1 MTRSDD
7 ASSDTSHVATRFLR
21 SSGAAALS
29 QGVRVLTVFG
39 AQLILRRYIP
49 AEDWGLFDWALVV
62 FLVLGAVRDL
72 GLAYHVL
79 RVDSR
84 PFGNLLA
91 LEFVWGGLL
100 MVGAVFVAPCATGL
114 FQGEHEA
121 TVGVLRLLAL
131 FLFFEGL
138 SMVPKMYLEGE
149 LQVGRAVAPEIVR
162 NLCYVG
168 LSCGMALLGYGVW
181 SLVIAHTVATA
192 IYTALLWLRV
202 WGDIPLTY
210 LRGRTVALALES
222 SPLAAIWFLILLTRH
237 IDPIVLGARFDFVDV
252 GNYTFA
258 YFWATIVSTQIL
270 LPAIGRVMFAALVKL
285 SSNAEQMFRA
295 FSLSTLFVL
304 AVEVP
309 TAFFLFLNAEIVV
322 RLVGGAQW
330 VDAPTY
336 LRVLCF
342 APLVDP
348 LTRLGGE
355 VLKTLHHDRT
365 WIVASVMTVLSFGV
379 GGYWLTGVMGP
390 VGMAWINLAPVG
402 GLLMTWAMWKV
413 SPAGFRQMIGEMAFV
428 YLAPLPF
435 FAAVWYFA
443 GHCPWWC
450 FGLSIVAAALGL
462 GVVVLRF
469 GREFVAF
476 FKAREALSDE
486 VPGLEPATSP
496 PGPSA
501 DLPPG

>member
-1 MTRSDD
+1 MPDETDRRHT
-7 ASSDTSHVATRFLR
+7 AGRFLR

-62 FLVLGAVRDL
+62 FMVLGALRDL

-79 RVDSR
+79 RVEPR

-91 LEFVWGGLL
+91 LECLWGGLL
-100 MVGAVFVAPCATGL
+100 MIGAFFVAPCATGL
-114 FQGEHEA
+114 FSGEHEA
-121 TVGVLRLLAL
+121 TVGVLRLLAI

-138 SMVPKMYLEGE
+138 AMVPKMYLEGE
-149 LQVGRAVAPEIVR
+149 LQVGRAVAPEILR

-168 LSCGMALLGYGVW
+168 ISCALAVFGYGVW
-181 SLVIAHTVATA
+181 SLVIAHTFATGVYA
-192 IYTALLWLRV
+192 AHLWLRV
-202 WGDIPLTY
+202 WGDIPLMF
-210 LRGRTVALALES
+210 LRGKTMALVRES

-237 IDPIVLGARFDFVDV
+237 IDPIVLGARFSFADV

-285 SSNAEQMFRA
+285 RSNAEEMFRA

-309 TAFFLFLNAEIVV
+309 TACFLWLNADLVV

-336 LRVLCF
+336 LRILCF

-355 VLKTLHHDRT
+355 VLKTLHWDRL
-365 WIVASVMTVLSFGV
+365 WIVASVMTVLSFGL

-390 VGMAWINLAPVG
+390 TGMAWINLAPLG
-402 GLLMTWAMWKV
+402 GLLMTWALWKV
-413 SPAGFRQMIGEMAFV
+413 SPAGFRQMLGEMVWV
-428 YLAPLPF
+428 YLVPLPL

-443 GHCPWWC
+443 GHCTWWC
-450 FGLSIVAAALGL
+450 FGLSILAAVSSFGIVA
-462 GVVVLRF
+462 LRF

-476 FKAREALSDE
+476 FKA
-486 VPGLEPATSP
+486 PASVDSGTS
-496 PGPSA
+496 
-501 DLPPG
+501 

>member
-1 MTRSDD
+1 MSETADPVSIEDRRQTT
-7 ASSDTSHVATRFLR
+7 AARFLR

-79 RVDSR
+79 RVESR

-91 LEFVWGGLL
+91 LECIWGGLV
-100 MVGAVFVAPCATGL
+100 MAGAIFAAPHATGL
-114 FQGEHEA
+114 FQGEHDA

-149 LQVGRAVAPEIVR
+149 LQVGRAVAPEILR

-168 LSCGMALLGYGVW
+168 ISCGLAIAGFGVW
-181 SLVIAHTVATA
+181 SLVIAHTFATA
-192 IYTALLWLRV
+192 VYCAHLWLRV
-202 WGDIPLTY
+202 WRDIPLTY
-210 LRGRTVALALES
+210 LEGRTLSLLRES

-237 IDPIVLGARFDFVDV
+237 IDPIVLGARFPFADV

-285 SSNAEQMFRA
+285 RADSEEMFRA

-304 AVEVP
+304 AIEVP
-309 TAFFLFLNAEIVV
+309 TALFLFLNAELVV
-322 RLVGGAQW
+322 WLVGGGQW
-330 VDAPTY
+330 VDAPAY
-336 LRVLCF
+336 LRILCF

-355 VLKTLHHDRT
+355 VLKTLHWDRL
-365 WIVASVMTVLSFGV
+365 WIVATVLTVATFGL
-379 GGYWLTGVMGP
+379 GGFWLTGLLGP
-390 VGMAWINLAPVG
+390 IGMAWVNLLPLG
-402 GLLMTWAMWKV
+402 GILMTWALWKV
-413 SPAGFRQMIGEMAFV
+413 SPSGFRRMLGEMSWA

-435 FAAVWYFA
+435 FAVVWWSV
-443 GHCPWWC
+443 GHRPWWC
-450 FGLSIVAAALGL
+450 FGLSIFAAVVSF
-462 GVVVLRF
+462 VVVVWRF
-469 GREFVAF
+469 RGEFIAF
-476 FKAREALSDE
+476 FRTPVQK
-486 VPGLEPATSP
+486 PGGAAPATSP
-496 PGPSA
+496 PEP
-501 DLPPG
+501 